1 MLQKPNLIIINP
13 LRATLGLTLVII
25 STLVSCDNNSNTTT
39 FSVDTEI
46 PTPNVVQIEA
56 SPTKNPPLPP
66 NPTPTPEVEA
76 LFLYNR
82 GVNLLRAEQFT
93 ESVNVFSTLIK
104 RMPDLAIAYKS
115 RGAAYYHLERFELAK
130 KDLEKALTL
139 DIDLGG
145 THLYLGLIY
154 RDEGNLKDA
163 QRELQ
168 LAVNLIHPVRET
180 EELRIAESTLQNLT
194 Q

>member
-1 MLQKPNLIIINP
+1 MLQKPDLTIINP
-13 LRATLGLTLVII
+13 LRATSGLALVII
-25 STLVSCDNNSNTTT
+25 FTLISCDNNSNTTT

-46 PTPNVVQIEA
+46 PAPPVIQIEA
-56 SPTKNPPLPP
+56 SPTINPPLPP

-82 GVNLLRAEQFT
+82 GLNLLRAEQFT

-163 QRELQ
+163 LRELQ

-180 EELRIAESTLQNLT
+180 EELRIAESALKNLD

>member
-1 MLQKPNLIIINP
+1 MLQKPNLTIINP
-13 LRATLGLTLVII
+13 LRATLGLTLIII
-25 STLVSCDNNSNTTT
+25 STLISCDNNSNITT
-39 FSVDTEI
+39 FSADTEK
-46 PTPNVVQIEA
+46 PTPTVILIET

-82 GVNLLRAEQFT
+82 GLNLLRAEQFT

-163 QRELQ
+163 LRELQ

-180 EELRIAESTLQNLT
+180 EELQIAESALQNLT
-194 Q
+194 R

>member
-1 MLQKPNLIIINP
+1 MLQKTNLIIINP

-25 STLVSCDNNSNTTT
+25 STLISCDNNSNTTT
-39 FSVDTEI
+39 FSVATEI
-46 PTPNVVQIEA
+46 PTPKVVQIEA

-82 GVNLLRAEQFT
+82 GLNLLRAEQFT

>member
-1 MLQKPNLIIINP
+1 MLQKSNLKIITP
-13 LRATLGLTLVII
+13 LGATLGMALAMVSSLI
-25 STLVSCDNNSNTTT
+25 SCDNNSNTTT
-39 FSVDTEI
+39 FSAATETPI
-46 PTPNVVQIEA
+46 PTVIQIEEL
-56 SPTKNPPLPP
+56 PTKIPSEPPK
-66 NPTPTPEVEA
+66 PTPTPEIEA

-82 GVNLLRAEQFT
+82 GLNLLRAEQFI
-93 ESVNVFSTLIK
+93 ESSNVFSTLIK

-130 KDLEKALTL
+130 KDLQKAMTL

-154 RDEGNLKDA
+154 RDEGNIQDA
-163 QRELQ
+163 ERELQ

-180 EELRIAESTLQNLT
+180 EELRIAEAALQNLN

>member
-1 MLQKPNLIIINP
+1 MLQKSNLKIIKP
-13 LRATLGLTLVII
+13 FHTTLGIALVTVSLFI
-25 STLVSCDNNSNTTT
+25 SCDNNSNTTT
-39 FSVDTEI
+39 FSAATEI
-46 PTPNVVQIEA
+46 PLPTVIQIEE
-56 SPTKNPPLPP
+56 SPTKIPSEPAKA
-66 NPTPTPEVEA
+66 TPTPEIEA

-82 GVNLLRAEQFT
+82 GLNLLRAEQFT
-93 ESVNVFSTLIK
+93 ESVNAFSTLIK

-115 RGAAYYHLERFELAK
+115 RGAAYYHLERLELAK
-130 KDLEKALTL
+130 KDLQKAMTL

-154 RDEGNLKDA
+154 KTEGNIQEA

-180 EELRIAESTLQNLT
+180 EELRIAESALKDLDQ
-194 Q
+194 

>member
-1 MLQKPNLIIINP
+1 MLQKPDLTIINP
-13 LRATLGLTLVII
+13 LRATSGLALVII
-25 STLVSCDNNSNTTT
+25 FTLISCDNNSNTTT

-46 PTPNVVQIEA
+46 PATPVIQIEA
-56 SPTKNPPLPP
+56 SPTINPPLPP

-82 GVNLLRAEQFT
+82 GLNLLRAEQFT

-104 RMPDLAIAYKS
+104 RMPELAIAYKS

>member
-82 GVNLLRAEQFT
+82 GLNLLRAEQFT

>member
-1 MLQKPNLIIINP
+1 MALAMVSSLI
-13 LRATLGLTLVII
+13 
-25 STLVSCDNNSNTTT
+25 SCDNNSNTTT
-39 FSVDTEI
+39 FSAATETPI
-46 PTPNVVQIEA
+46 PTVIQIEEL
-56 SPTKNPPLPP
+56 PTKIPSEPPK
-66 NPTPTPEVEA
+66 PTPTPEIEA

-82 GVNLLRAEQFT
+82 GLNLLRAEQFI
-93 ESVNVFSTLIK
+93 ESSNVFSTLIK

-130 KDLEKALTL
+130 KDLQKAMTL

-154 RDEGNLKDA
+154 RDEGNIQDA
-163 QRELQ
+163 ERELQ

-180 EELRIAESTLQNLT
+180 EELRIAEAALQNLN

>member
-1 MLQKPNLIIINP
+1 MLQKSNLNIINP
-13 LRATLGLTLVII
+13 LGATLGIALVIVSSLI
-25 STLVSCDNNSNTTT
+25 SCDNNSNTTT
-39 FSVDTEI
+39 FSAVTEI
-46 PTPNVVQIEA
+46 PVPTVIQIEEL
-56 SPTKNPPLPP
+56 PTKTPSEPPK
-66 NPTPTPEVEA
+66 PTPTPEIEA
-76 LFLYNR
+76 LFLYSR
-82 GVNLLRAEQFT
+82 GLNLLRAEQFT
-93 ESVNVFSTLIK
+93 ESVNAFSTLIK

-130 KDLEKALTL
+130 KDLKKAMTL

-154 RDEGNLKDA
+154 RDEGNIQDA

-180 EELRIAESTLQNLT
+180 EELRIAEAALQNLN

>member
-39 FSVDTEI
+39 FSVDPEI

>member
-1 MLQKPNLIIINP
+1 MLQKPNLTIINP
-13 LRATLGLTLVII
+13 LRATLGLALIII
-25 STLVSCDNNSNTTT
+25 STLISCDNNSNTTT
-39 FSVDTEI
+39 FSADTEI
-46 PTPNVVQIEA
+46 PTPTVILIET
-56 SPTKNPPLPP
+56 SPTKNPPLP
-66 NPTPTPEVEA
+66 PTPTPEVEA

-82 GVNLLRAEQFT
+82 GLNLLRAEQFT